1 MTRQE
6 GPSGFSIP
14 AMNPGQAAEEFQIT
28 GDKSV
33 ASTPF
38 VNFPLAWASRPD
50 AI

>member
-1 MTRQE
+1 MIRQE
-6 GPSGFSIP
+6 RPSGFSMLT
-14 AMNPGQAAEEFQIT
+14 MNAWQAAEEFQIS

-33 ASTPF
+33 ASIPF